1 MKLNKP
7 SYGSWGN
14 KSLQILKTTNSLYMA
29 WLTVIKYK
37 QTLKTKYKHKWYVR
51 QLLTNLSCW
60 KEKGSEKKWTLSMFG
75 SFVQCITNTERTKIG
90 AFRQVTTFMKLKYYQ
105 KGIICI
111 GSIIDYNTVHD
122 FNIKQ
127 EQLCFLSFVMQLL
140 EKSTALR

>member
-1 MKLNKP
+1 
-7 SYGSWGN
+7 
-14 KSLQILKTTNSLYMA
+14 
-29 WLTVIKYK
+29 
-37 QTLKTKYKHKWYVR
+37 
-51 QLLTNLSCW
+51 
-60 KEKGSEKKWTLSMFG
+60 MFG

-140 EKSTALR
+140 EKSTALW